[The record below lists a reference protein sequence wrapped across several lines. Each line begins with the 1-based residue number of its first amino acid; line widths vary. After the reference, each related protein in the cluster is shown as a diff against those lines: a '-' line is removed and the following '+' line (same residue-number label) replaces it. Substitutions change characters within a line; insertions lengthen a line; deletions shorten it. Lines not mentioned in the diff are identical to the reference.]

1 MSKNDAETKLNIV
14 RGIMENV
21 SLHRSVDA
29 YKKAPAEEK
38 VAYLEG
44 VLTSIWVATH
54 VK

>member
-1 MSKNDAETKLNIV
+1 MSKSDAETKLNIIH
-14 RGIMENV
+14 GIMENV

-44 VLTSIWVATH
+44 VLTALWVATH
-54 VK
+54 TK